1 MGDNRKIL
9 IEIVTKTS
17 GAEKKIKGVGNAAD
31 GAGKKAEG
39 ASKSFFGLGKTMKA
53 IARGFIIVKSFQL
66 LAQAITESIK
76 IVAEFELT
84 MNKVKAITGATE
96 KEFAKLTTSAKELAL
111 GTMFTASQVGE
122 LQLAYSKLGFTTQE
136 IEAASEATLRLATI
150 TGDDLGSAA
159 DVVGATIRGFGLDA
173 GEATRVVDVMS
184 KSFTSSA
191 LNLETFKQSM
201 KTVAPIA
208 NAANIDLETTTALLG
223 TLADRGIRG
232 TVAATGLKNIFMAL
246 SDPTSELANFLGYT
260 VEGSSAA
267 MAAFKDLGE
276 EGINLAVAQ
285 GLITK
290 RAAAAFLTLADG
302 VEDVEKL
309 REALDSATGSSIEM
323 ADIIE
328 DSLTIKWQKFGS
340 AIQNYVL
347 NTLEDTG
354 ELLGDVLEVLTEFV
368 NDQDRAVKVLKAE
381 SDIYKELNES
391 LDNHKSVV
399 RETQVPF
406 SKLINLHTENNNAL
420 TENRA
425 KLVELRKSYE
435 PLNKVVMSYNNAG
448 KLAPKQINDQAIELL
463 NLIDKLEIENTEREE
478 IAEKIKNERD
488 ERLAI
493 LKIDSVKFYSEEIK
507 TIKGL
512 LPFLDE
518 KSETYSDLTVV
529 LKAYE
534 DQLKSVQGSQ
544 KGEISGV
551 GGEAAAKKAKKD
563 HDKRI
568 KAEIKLEKLKAE
580 QIIDSAEMVKFHK
593 IAALAFELD
602 KIKELNEYK
611 DASRPEQLAM
621 EEDVRNKIFQ
631 LDKKYGELLIKE
643 NEKNNDILDKEREK
657 VATEIENWEAEMLQ
671 MRIDAGVQLMQAGF
685 DMYQV
690 LANNRME
697 AMARENE
704 AEMAAFTDLQDEKLS
719 RFDIDQQHEKDS
731 FIGTQQQ
738 KADFE
743 RQKGLERLEFEKQQQ
758 EAREALIKKQ
768 LKAENAAAK
777 EAFRVEKANTIA
789 KIAIQTALGIAQIN
803 ANPTVN
809 ADPTLFSLR
818 TLMSKL
824 ILGTGAAQV
833 AVVGAQKFQ
842 PKTFQDGGMIEGASH
857 SEGGVPFTVAGRAGF
872 EAEGGEYIFSR
883 NTVDRLG
890 TGLLDAINFGGA
902 APRLFADGGAV
913 SRASVASSAMNQAE
927 MAQMIG
933 EVVASSVTQIPVVNV
948 ATETD
953 SLSRMVQN
961 AEAMATI

>member
-31 GAGKKAEG
+31 GAGKKADG

-76 IVAEFELT
+76 ILAEFELT
-84 MNKVKAITGATE
+84 MAKVKAITGATE
-96 KEFAKLTTSAKELAL
+96 EQFERLTKNAKELAL

-122 LQLAYSKLGFTTQE
+122 LQLAYAKLGFTTEE
-136 IEAASEATLRLATI
+136 IEAAGEATLKLATI
-150 TGDDLGSAA
+150 TGDDLGGAA

-173 GEATRVVDVMS
+173 SEAARVVDVMA

-191 LNLETFKQSM
+191 LNLEVFKQSM
-201 KTVAPIA
+201 KTLAPIA
-208 NAANIDLETTTALLG
+208 NSANIDLETTTALLG

-232 TVAATGLKNIFMAL
+232 TVAATGLKNIFMAM
-246 SDPTSELANFLGYT
+246 SDPTSALANHLGFT
-260 VEGSSAA
+260 VNSSEAA
-267 MAAFKDLGE
+267 LEAFKNLGE

-302 VEDVEKL
+302 IDDVNDLK
-309 REALDSATGSSIEM
+309 DSLETATGSANEM
-323 ADIIE
+323 SEVIE
-328 DSLTIKWQKFGS
+328 DTLTVSWQKFTS
-340 AIQNYVL
+340 AVQGYIL
-347 NTLEDTG
+347 NEGGATLEWMKNFTEAITFFVNQRNEDFVKLQGVLELQQQQFKGLVDAQVPLIELQKTSSAMNTVILQQEQEILDLKKKALTASDEEFEKLDEEISQYEKSLAINKDRKTQIDEELDSRSKRINTRGIEIEQLQKEIKIVEKFRDFTKAQGASRFEFTG
-354 ELLGDVLEVLTEFV
+354 LDDEIERLKNLLALLGFV
-368 NDQDRAVKVLKAE
+368 
-381 SDIYKELNES
+381 
-391 LDNHKSVV
+391 
-399 RETQVPF
+399 
-406 SKLINLHTENNNAL
+406 
-420 TENRA
+420 
-425 KLVELRKSYE
+425 
-435 PLNKVVMSYNNAG
+435 
-448 KLAPKQINDQAIELL
+448 
-463 NLIDKLEIENTEREE
+463 
-478 IAEKIKNERD
+478 
-488 ERLAI
+488 
-493 LKIDSVKFYSEEIK
+493 
-507 TIKGL
+507 
-512 LPFLDE
+512 
-518 KSETYSDLTVV
+518 
-529 LKAYE
+529 E
-534 DQLKSVQGSQ
+534 DDG
-544 KGEISGV
+544 KGEVSGV
-551 GGEAAAKKAKKD
+551 GGEAAAKKAAKD

-621 EEDVRNKIFQ
+621 EEDVKNKIFQ
-631 LDKKYGELLIKE
+631 LDKKYGELVIKE
-643 NEKNNDILDKEREK
+643 NEKNNDILDKERER
-657 VATEIENWEAEMLQ
+657 VATEIENFEAEMLQ

-697 AMARENE
+697 TMARENE
-704 AEMAAFTDLQDEKLS
+704 AEMTSFTDLQDEKLS

-777 EAFRVEKANTIA
+777 EAFKVEKANTIA

-824 ILGTGAAQV
+824 IIATGAAQV

-857 SEGGVPFTVAGRAGF
+857 SEGGVPFTVAGRTGF

-902 APRLFADGGAV
+902 APRMFADGGAV

>member
-31 GAGKKAEG
+31 GAGKKADG

-96 KEFAKLTTSAKELAL
+96 KEFAKLTASAKELAL

-136 IEAASEATLRLATI
+136 IEAASAATLRLATI

-260 VEGSSAA
+260 VEGSDAA

-309 REALDSATGSSIEM
+309 KEALDSATGSSIEM

-368 NDQDRAVKVLKAE
+368 NNQDRAVKVLKAE

-399 RETQVPF
+399 RETQIPF
-406 SKLINLHTENNNAL
+406 SKLIALHTKNNEAL
-420 TENRA
+420 LKNRVA
-425 KLVELRKSYE
+425 LLPLQEEYNKLKFSIDNYTA
-435 PLNKVVMSYNNAG
+435 AG
-448 KLAPKQINDQAIELL
+448 KDIPAATTQQYLEISKLIT
-463 NLIDKLEIENTEREE
+463 NLQIENTEREE
-478 IAEKIKNERD
+478 IRDKLNAERD
-488 ERLAI
+488 ARLAI
-493 LKIDSVKFYSEEIK
+493 LKIDPVKFYSEEIK

-512 LPFLDE
+512 LPLLDE

-544 KGEISGV
+544 KGEVSGLTDA
-551 GGEAAAKKAKKD
+551 EAKKAKKD

-621 EEDVRNKIFQ
+621 EEDVKNKIFQ
-631 LDKKYGELLIKE
+631 LDKKYGELVIKE
-643 NEKNNDILDKEREK
+643 NEKNNDILDKERER
-657 VATEIENWEAEMLQ
+657 VATEIENFEAEMLQ

-697 AMARENE
+697 TMARENE
-704 AEMAAFTDLQDEKLS
+704 AEMTSFTDLQDEKLS

-777 EAFRVEKANTIA
+777 EAFKVEKANTIA

-818 TLMSKL
+818 ALMSKL
-824 ILGTGAAQV
+824 ILATGAAQV

-857 SEGGVPFTVAGRAGF
+857 SEGGVPFTVAGSAGF

-902 APRLFADGGAV
+902 APRMFADGGAV
-913 SRASVASSAMNQAE
+913 SRASVASSALNQSE

>member
-31 GAGKKAEG
+31 GAGKKADG

-66 LAQAITESIK
+66 LSRAITESVK

-96 KEFAKLTTSAKELAL
+96 KEFAKLTASAKELAL

-136 IEAASEATLRLATI
+136 IEAASAATLRLATI

-260 VEGSSAA
+260 VEGSDAA

-309 REALDSATGSSIEM
+309 KGALDSATGSSIEM

-368 NDQDRAVKVLKAE
+368 NNQDRAVKVLKAE

-399 RETQVPF
+399 RETQIPF
-406 SKLINLHTENNNAL
+406 SKLIALHTKNNEAL
-420 TENRA
+420 LKNRVA
-425 KLVELRKSYE
+425 LLPLQEEYNKLKFVIDNYTA
-435 PLNKVVMSYNNAG
+435 AG
-448 KLAPKQINDQAIELL
+448 KDIPAATTQQYLEISKLIT
-463 NLIDKLEIENTEREE
+463 NLQIENTEREE
-478 IAEKIKNERD
+478 IAEKLRDERD

-493 LKIDSVKFYSEEIK
+493 LKIDPVKFYSEEIK

-512 LPFLDE
+512 LPLLDE

-544 KGEISGV
+544 KGEVSGV
-551 GGEAAAKKAKKD
+551 GGEAAAKKAAKD

-580 QIIDSAEMVKFHK
+580 QIIGSAETVRRAKV
-593 IAALAFELD
+593 AALEFERK

-611 DASRPEQLAM
+611 DASDEEKVAM
-621 EEDVRNKIFQ
+621 EEDVNNRIFQ
-631 LDKKYGELLIKE
+631 INKKHGEKLGKE
-643 NEKNNDILDKEREK
+643 NEKINAEAKKERER
-657 VATEIENWEAEMLQ
+657 VASEIEKFEAEMLQ
-671 MRIDAGVQLMQAGF
+671 TRIDAGVALMQAGF

-704 AEMAAFTDLQDEKLS
+704 ADMAAFTDLQDEKLS
-719 RFDIDQQHEKDS
+719 RFDIDQKEEIAL
-731 FIGTQQQ
+731 FEGTQEQ
-738 KADFE
+738 KAQFE
-743 RQKGLERLEFEKQQQ
+743 KQKGLERLEFEKEQ
-758 EAREALIKKQ
+758 EQAREALRKKQ
-768 LKAENAAAK
+768 LKEENAAAK
-777 EAFRVEKANTIA
+777 EAFKVEKANTIA

-803 ANPTVN
+803 GNPTVN
-809 ADPTLFSLR
+809 ADPSLFTLR
-818 TLMSKL
+818 ALMTAL
-824 ILGTGAAQV
+824 ITGTGAAQA
-833 AVVGAQKFQ
+833 AVVGSQKFQ

-857 SEGGVPFTVAGRAGF
+857 AEGGVPFTVAGRTGF

-902 APRLFADGGAV
+902 APRMFADGGAV
-913 SRASVASSAMNQAE
+913 SRASTASSALNQSE